1 MSYQPKQEM
10 LQAYV
15 AGELDAAN
23 SFAIA
28 THLELSSSS
37 REHVMHLE
45 RLAGLDLQNQ
55 IVEQDFDFGDMFDHI
70 VALEP
75 QENVQVQEAE
85 STSIE
90 VNGKTFQL
98 PRSLSR
104 VAPKIGDWRSYGG
117 KVFSANIDLGEE
129 AKVNLLYI
137 SKDVSIPQ
145 HTHKGLETTLVLHGN
160 FSDEEG
166 EYHQGDFLVKD
177 ASDKHSP
184 QTSMEEDCLCL
195 TVLTEPM
202 IFTQGVARLFN
213 TFGKGMYP

>member
-28 THLELSSSS
+28 AHLELSSSS

-55 IVEQDFDFGDMFDHI
+55 IVEQDFDFGDMFDQI
-70 VALEP
+70 VALDPQQDITVKEP
-75 QENVQVQEAE
+75 KSASV
-85 STSIE
+85 E
-90 VNGKTFQL
+90 VNGRTFQL
-98 PRSLSR
+98 PRSMSR
-104 VAPKIGDWRSYGG
+104 IASQIGDWRSYGG

-137 SKDVSIPQ
+137 AEDVSIPQ

-166 EYHQGDFLVKD
+166 EYHQGDFVVKD

-184 QTSMEEDCLCL
+184 QTSMDDCLCL

-202 IFTQGVARLFN
+202 LFTQGVARLFN
-213 TFGKGMYP
+213 MFGKGMYP